1 MKTQQKIN
9 NIEILKE
16 NQGKRDGEYEFKIII
31 LGDQLRK
38 SCTQGVA
45 FAKEDQRK
53 NIRAK
58 IIDDFP
64 EPKNAY
70 LQIESYH

>member
-16 NQGKRDGEYEFKIII
+16 NQGKRDGEYEIKIII

-38 SCTQGVA
+38 SCTQA
-45 FAKEDQRK
+45 QNFQKE
-53 NIRAK
+53 IREK
-58 IIDDFP
+58 I
-64 EPKNAY
+64 
-70 LQIESYH
+70 